1 MIDIIENLNIG
12 YVSHVQKS
20 QVVAI
25 YALVISVLLVASVL
39 AVLTIQ
45 WSMQG
50 TGSIKGVG
58 LGVYWDPECTN
69 ATSSLEFGLLEP
81 GSSKNFTLYLRNEGN
96 STLNLSMTS
105 ENWDPAGAPDYM
117 TLTWNREGQQI
128 SLDGVIGCVIT
139 LSVSEDIQGISSFS
153 LDIIISGIG

>member
-1 MIDIIENLNIG
+1 M
-12 YVSHVQKS
+12 QKS
-20 QVVAI
+20 QIIAI
-25 YALVISVLLVASVL
+25 YALVASVLLVASIM

-45 WSMQG
+45 WSMRG

-69 ATSSLEFGLLEP
+69 ASSSLDFGLLAP
-81 GSSKNFTLYLRNEGN
+81 GSSKNFNLYLRNEGDLD
-96 STLNLSMTS
+96 LNLSMTS
-105 ENWDPAGAPDYM
+105 ENWDPAGAIDYL

-128 SLDGVIGCVIT
+128 SPEGVIGCVIT